1 MREAHHD
8 LVMSVFPSAH
18 GIAHVVFEGP
28 NAPVEWGICDPH
40 GDRKKHKAIRRIAA
54 LVERYSP
61 DILILR
67 DRTGI
72 RLKRNWRHATL
83 VEALEKLA
91 RRKGIAIARFSR
103 HQVRQSFGSLG
114 SSTRYAIAQAIAK
127 QVPIF
132 ETYVPPIRKIWQTE
146 DRRMGMFDAA
156 ALALTF
162 YRKQH
167 ANDPQSAVARR

>member
-1 MREAHHD
+1 MRRTRHD
-8 LVMSVFPSAH
+8 LVMSVFPNAR

-28 NAPVEWGICDPH
+28 DSPVDWGICDPR
-40 GDRKKHKAIRRIAA
+40 GDRRKHQAIRLIAA
-54 LVERYSP
+54 RVDRYSP

-67 DRTGI
+67 DRAGM
-72 RLKRNWRHATL
+72 RPGRNWRHAML

-91 RRKGIAIARFSR
+91 KRKGISIARYSR
-103 HQVRQSFGSLG
+103 DQVRRSFSSLG
-114 SSTRYAIAQAIAK
+114 LPTRYAIVQAIAK

-132 ETYVPPIRKIWQTE
+132 ETYVPPVRKIWKAE

-162 YRKQH
+162 YGMQNVRYAK
-167 ANDPQSAVARR
+167 DI

>member
-1 MREAHHD
+1 
-8 LVMSVFPSAH
+8 MSVFPSVH
-18 GIAHVVFEGP
+18 GIAHVVFEDP
-28 NAPVEWGICDPH
+28 NSPVEWGICDPR
-40 GDRKKHKAIRRIAA
+40 GDRKKQKTIQGIAA

-61 DILILR
+61 DVLILR

-91 RRKGIAIARFSR
+91 KRKGISIVRYSR
-103 HQVRQSFGSLG
+103 DEVRQSFDSLR
-114 SSTRYAIAQAIAK
+114 SPTRYAIVQAIAK

-132 ETYVPPIRKIWQTE
+132 ETYVPPIRKIWNAE
-146 DRRMGMFDAA
+146 DRWMGMFDAA

-162 YRKQH
+162 YKTQN
-167 ANDPQSAVARR
+167 ADEPKSAVARG